1 MLKYLFLINI
11 FSFFMYG
18 IDKFLAKRNLYRI
31 SEFILLCF
39 GGIGGVVGSI
49 LGMLFF
55 RHKIR
60 KNKFWV
66 YLLLFFVVW
75 SYILMKFYLT

>member
-1 MLKYLFLINI
+1 
-11 FSFFMYG
+11 MYG
-18 IDKFLAKRNLYRI
+18 IDKFLAKNKLYRI

-39 GGIGGVVGSI
+39 GSIGGVVGAI

-75 SYILMKFYLT
+75 CYILMKFYLT